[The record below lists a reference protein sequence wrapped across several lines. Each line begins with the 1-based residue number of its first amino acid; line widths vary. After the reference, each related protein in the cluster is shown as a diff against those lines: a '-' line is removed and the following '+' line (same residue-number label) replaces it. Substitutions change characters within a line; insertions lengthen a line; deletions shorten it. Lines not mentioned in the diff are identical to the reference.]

1 VNRIVP
7 RCLELAHITFEP
19 LTSSFFI
26 VEQGDSADSLY
37 HADNERAT
45 FYYEDSYSITSI
57 NTNTSA
63 FDNSRS
69 NNGIYFADDE
79 HTTHSTAYS
88 LSKDTDDYTN
98 SESGCLESALEFQS
112 AEEGQLDDTTF
123 ANISIDTTFL
133 NFSLLSGCRH
143 RFAEA
148 PPAEEEPFEL
158 SQIVDSIVNGDWDAS
173 VTDISLQVS
182 FFVSLTC
189 DHSGLEG
196 DTSVDVDAD
205 AILEGL
211 SCLQDVV
218 ASVSAPTHL
227 DDSSLDFFANAFQLG
242 LSDISL
248 IKDVELTHISLLS
261 VVDDYTSNDDL
272 ELKSCDAARVSSP
285 SALLFILYSNLLP
298 DSDIKFLISR
308 ETGRHR
314 SG

>member
-1 VNRIVP
+1 MDRIVP
-7 RCLELAHITFEP
+7 RCLELADITFEP

-45 FYYEDSYSITSI
+45 FYHEDSYSITSI

-79 HTTHSTAYS
+79 DTTHSTAYS

-112 AEEGQLDDTTF
+112 AEEGQLDDLTF
-123 ANISIDTTFL
+123 ANISVDTTFL

-148 PPAEEEPFEL
+148 PAEKEPFEL
-158 SQIVDSIVNGDWDAS
+158 SQIVDSIVTVDWDPS

-182 FFVSLTC
+182 ISVSLTD

-211 SCLQDVV
+211 PCLQDVAN

-272 ELKSCDAARVSSP
+272 ELKSCNAATVSSP
-285 SALLFILYSNLLP
+285 SALLFYIILQ
-298 DSDIKFLISR
+298 LIAR
-308 ETGRHR
+308 F
-314 SG
+314 

>member
-1 VNRIVP
+1 MNRIVP
-7 RCLELAHITFEP
+7 RCLELADITFEP

-26 VEQGDSADSLY
+26 VEQGDSADSLC

-45 FYYEDSYSITSI
+45 FYHEDSYSITSI
-57 NTNTSA
+57 NTNTPA
-63 FDNSRS
+63 FDDSRS

-79 HTTHSTAYS
+79 DTTHSTAYS
-88 LSKDTDDYTN
+88 LSKATDDYTN
-98 SESGCLESALEFQS
+98 SESGCLKSALEFQS
-112 AEEGQLDDTTF
+112 AEEGQLDDLTF
-123 ANISIDTTFL
+123 ANISLDATFL

-143 RFAEA
+143 RFSEA
-148 PPAEEEPFEL
+148 PPAGEEPFEL
-158 SQIVDSIVNGDWDAS
+158 SQIVDSIVTGDWDAS
-173 VTDISLQVS
+173 VTDIPPQVS
-182 FFVSLTC
+182 ISVSLTC

-272 ELKSCDAARVSSP
+272 ELKSCDAATVSSP
-285 SALLFILYSNLLP
+285 SALLFYI
-298 DSDIKFLISR
+298 IFQLIAR
-308 ETGRHR
+308 F
-314 SG
+314 